1 MHGFIKSLLFNERKE
16 RDVLIE
22 MSQLIHSGKVK
33 KAMEIK
39 LTKFKYLIPEN
50 TPKREEVEHK
60 RYIIT
65 NNNKVVNSQFIRS
78 VNEDNLLFT
87 GNKDRKKTEYT
98 DNRSEKT
105 NKEYNSSSSEFFMTE
120 KTHILNLE
128 SSKIESSKLL
138 GDFDKKKEEYRLQ
151 KQKF

>member
-1 MHGFIKSLLFNERKE
+1 
-16 RDVLIE
+16 
-22 MSQLIHSGKVK
+22 
-33 KAMEIK
+33 MEIK